1 MKFFNDQLVPDDL
14 PLEDLER
21 MLFSDHIQDFALA
34 CEELALTRRRDA
46 FALMRRC
53 YAQADPFR
61 RRSLL
66 AVLLGYP
73 FAGELTAEA
82 EAALASGD
90 PELAAAA
97 LTAVAAGTVTVADAA
112 ILDSLAENAAEL
124 PAAAWQAL
132 ARVAPDPAHRGKLEA
147 LRSAAPERVT
157 PLLPGSLTAEARQT
171 VDLPE

>member
-34 CEELALTRRRDA
+34 CEELALTRRREA

-66 AVLLGYP
+66 AVLLGCP

-82 EAALASGD
+82 EDALASGD

-112 ILDSLAENAAEL
+112 ILDSLTEHAAEL
-124 PAAAWQAL
+124 PTAAWQAL
-132 ARVAPDPAHRGKLEA
+132 TRVAPTPAHRAKLEA
-147 LRSAAPERVT
+147 LRTAAPERAA
-157 PLLPGSLTAEARQT
+157 PLLTGYLAAETRQT
-171 VDLPE
+171 VNPPE